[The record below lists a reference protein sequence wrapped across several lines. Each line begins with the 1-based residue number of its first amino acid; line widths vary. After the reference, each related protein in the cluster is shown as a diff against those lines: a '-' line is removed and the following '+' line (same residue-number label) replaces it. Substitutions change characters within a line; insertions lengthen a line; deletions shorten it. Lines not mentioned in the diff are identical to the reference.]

1 MLYTFLIKFLTGFS
15 TIFTD
20 IIKYKMEEDGELGEN
35 IEKTHTQVTAFV
47 GQKIV
52 DLNRVRTKKTDDQD
66 PLDIDREM
74 ELAIKTLEDD
84 H

>member
-35 IEKTHTQVTAFV
+35 IEKTLTQVTAFV